1 LSRTEDPGSRYLA
14 NDEDGGR
21 MDPSASQMWRRREH
35 GQVLLEYG
43 KVASIKS
50 AIDFRERIE
59 RCINTADNGVLVLAR
74 RTNSDLVIACGV
86 QKIDQAASTSVWSIL
101 RGLHHPYS
109 RAWLTS
115 DRLLPPFRQLVRAL
129 ISALRSHKD
138 PPESPT

>member
-1 LSRTEDPGSRYLA
+1 MDHLSHVTGCRAPRIPARGISQTMKTEAAWIR
-14 NDEDGGR
+14 
-21 MDPSASQMWRRREH
+21 SASQMWRRREH

-59 RCINTADNGVLVLAR
+59 RCIKTADNGVLVLAR

-86 QKIDQAASTSVWSIL
+86 QKIDQAASASVWSIL

-115 DRLLPPFRQLVRAL
+115 DRLLPPSGNWFA
-129 ISALRSHKD
+129 
-138 PPESPT
+138 P